1 MRRLLLSLLVL
12 AFTLPALAQA
22 KHPFTFEDMMK
33 LKRVGEP
40 VVSPDGK
47 WVIFSVVDVDL
58 EANTKTPHI
67 WIVPLSGNEE
77 KSGDPKESGVP
88 HVSPN
93 LRDVGTA
100 ERVLI
105 PDQDGDRPRWAPDGK
120 RFAFLSNKEGGSQV
134 WIADFDGSA
143 GTVAGVDRFTDIA
156 TEASS
161 ELWSP
166 DGKHILFTSDVYPEC
181 DGTPDVEAAC
191 NAKKLKEVEQS
202 KLKAL
207 IFDRLLY
214 RHWNAYKEGKRSHI
228 FVESVEWV
236 SAVSEQKLSP
246 SGPAV
251 TLHSGPPRAIPLDLT
266 PGDYDAPVFS
276 LGGQDDY
283 AFSPDGQEICYASN
297 HDKNPAASTNND
309 LWIVPVSVGAGDSP
323 AQVLAKTKN
332 ITADNPSS
340 DSSPLYSPDG
350 RYIAYRAQ
358 QRPGYESDR
367 FRLMLY
373 DRKTGEKKNLTESF
387 DGWVGTFVWLKHPAP
402 EYHLLFVSE
411 GGGHTTIFSGGDA
424 TIYEVYTNA
433 VPPAPTPPCVL
444 VTKIGDPRPL
454 CPLPSIEPNQPW
466 KVGVYG
472 FSGGIL
478 LDLYNLR
485 PIPKEG
491 GGYDDDL
498 AITPDGKKVLYT
510 EMSIYAPTEIYSRD
524 LDKSYGSGPH
534 PAGTQITHIN
544 DEVLSHIDI
553 LGHSQTDTS
562 YEGNFGSFWF
572 KGAHGEGVEGF
583 LVKPPYFLPSKKYP
597 VKFLIHGGPQ
607 GAWGDDWSYR
617 WNPELFAAPT
627 SSTPSGYV
635 VIMINFHG
643 STGYGQKF
651 IDAINGD
658 WGGAPFEDLM
668 KGLDYAEKTYPFI
681 DKNRECALG
690 ASYGGYMA
698 NWILGHTDRFKCIVS
713 HDGMF
718 NAESAWGTT
727 EELWFNNWEF
737 KGTPYDNRASYE
749 KWSPHQ
755 YAKNFKTPTLVIH
768 GQRDYRLD
776 VSEGL
781 QLFTTLQMEGVPSK
795 MLYFPD
801 EGHWVLKPQNSRL
814 WYKTVNDWVD
824 QWTK

>member
-1 MRRLLLSLLVL
+1 MRRFFPAFLVL
-12 AFTLPALAQA
+12 IAFSFPAVAQA

-40 VVSPDGK
+40 AVSPDGK

-67 WIVPLSGNEE
+67 WIVPAAG
-77 KSGDPKESGVP
+77 GQ
-88 HVSPN
+88 
-93 LRDVGTA
+93 
-100 ERVLI
+100 EREI
-105 PDQDGDRPRWAPDGK
+105 IADQDGDRPRWAPDGK
-120 RFAFLSNKEGGSQV
+120 RFAFLSAKQEGSQV
-134 WIADFDGSA
+134 WIADFDGAS
-143 GTVAGVDRFTDIA
+143 GTVSAKHELTDIV
-156 TEASS
+156 TEASG

-166 DGKHILFTSDVYPEC
+166 DGKNILFTSEVYPNC
-181 DGTPDVEAAC
+181 TFDDRGEANC
-191 NAKKLKEVEQS
+191 NKLTLDAAQRGKV
-202 KLKAL
+202 KAL
-207 IFDRLLY
+207 IFDHLLY
-214 RHWNAYKEGKRSHI
+214 RHWNAYKEGKRTHI
-228 FVESVEWV
+228 FVVEV
-236 SAVSEQKLSP
+236 PRGNADVTIVTHILSP
-246 SGPAV
+246 PS
-251 TLHSGPPRAIPLDLT
+251 DLT

-276 LGGQDDY
+276 LGGQDNY
-283 AFSPDGQEICYASN
+283 AFSPDGQEICYSSN
-297 HDKNPAASTNND
+297 HDKNPADSTNND
-309 LWIVPVSVGAGDSP
+309 LWIVPVGGGP
-323 AQVLAKTKN
+323 AKN
-332 ITADNPSS
+332 ITADNPAS
-340 DSSPLYSPDG
+340 DSTPLYSPDG

-373 DRKTGEKKNLTESF
+373 DRKTGEKKNLSEQFDRWMGTFAWLSDSRTIVFSTENEGDSPLYYYTLQSDKEGRGTDSPWPPELVAGFNDDVTSTPDAKWLVFSRMSIGSPNEIYRAPTGMPGCVDTRYDTGKPPHKATRDCLLHPAEQLTHFNDAVLLQIGMPPLESF
-387 DGWVGTFVWLKHPAP
+387 
-402 EYHLLFVSE
+402 
-411 GGGHTTIFSGGDA
+411 
-424 TIYEVYTNA
+424 
-433 VPPAPTPPCVL
+433 
-444 VTKIGDPRPL
+444 
-454 CPLPSIEPNQPW
+454 
-466 KVGVYG
+466 
-472 FSGGIL
+472 
-478 LDLYNLR
+478 
-485 PIPKEG
+485 
-491 GGYDDDL
+491 
-498 AITPDGKKVLYT
+498 
-510 EMSIYAPTEIYSRD
+510 
-524 LDKSYGSGPH
+524 
-534 PAGTQITHIN
+534 
-544 DEVLSHIDI
+544 
-553 LGHSQTDTS
+553 
-562 YEGNFGSFWF
+562 SFI
-572 KGAHGEGVEGF
+572 GAHGDKVEGF
-583 LVKPPYFLPSKKYP
+583 LVKPPNFDASKKYP

-617 WNPELFAAPT
+617 WNAELFAAPT
-627 SSTPSGYV
+627 SATSSGYV
-635 VIMINFHG
+635 VILINFHG

-698 NWILGHTDRFKCIVS
+698 NWILGHTDRFKCIVT

-727 EELWFNNWEF
+727 EELWFNDWEF

-801 EGHWVLKPQNSRL
+801 EGHWVGKPQNSQL

>member
-1 MRRLLLSLLVL
+1 MRRLLILSLALIAIASSL
-12 AFTLPALAQA
+12 AAQS

-33 LKRVGEP
+33 LKRVGDP
-40 VVSPDGK
+40 QVSPDGK

-58 EANTKTPHI
+58 AANTKTPHI
-67 WIVPLSGNEE
+67 WIV
-77 KSGDPKESGVP
+77 
-88 HVSPN
+88 
-93 LRDVGTA
+93 RVGADASSAPERSSAGSSAA
-100 ERVLI
+100 ERILI
-105 PDQDGDRPRWAPDGK
+105 ADQDADRPRWVPDGK
-120 RFAFLSNKEGGSQV
+120 RFAFLSTKEGGSQV
-134 WIADFDGSA
+134 WIADFDGTA
-143 GTVAGVDRFTDIA
+143 GTVSATHKLTSMA
-156 TEASS
+156 TEASG

-166 DGKHILFTSDVYPEC
+166 DAENILFTSDVYPEC
-181 DGTPDVEAAC
+181 DGAPEAEADC
-191 NAKKLKEVEQS
+191 NAKKLDEHEKS
-202 KLKAL
+202 KVKAL
-207 IFDRLLY
+207 IFDHLLY
-214 RHWNAYKEGKRSHI
+214 RHWNAYKEGKRTHI
-228 FVESVEWV
+228 FVA
-236 SAVSEQKLSP
+236 SACVGTAAP
-246 SGPAV
+246 GCPA
-251 TLHSGPPRAIPLDLT
+251 GAARDLT

-309 LWIVPVSVGAGDSP
+309 LWIVPVNVGAGASP

-332 ITADNPSS
+332 ITADNPAS

-373 DRKTGEKKNLTESF
+373 DRKTGEKNVVIGTEGF
-387 DGWVGTFVWLKHPAP
+387 DRWIGSFVWAP
-402 EYHLLFVSE
+402 DPDHIYFTAENSGDSYVYEMKFHMIAGMPWPIQVV
-411 GGGHTTIFSGGDA
+411 GGF
-424 TIYEVYTNA
+424 N
-433 VPPAPTPPCVL
+433 
-444 VTKIGDPRPL
+444 
-454 CPLPSIEPNQPW
+454 
-466 KVGVYG
+466 
-472 FSGGIL
+472 
-478 LDLYNLR
+478 
-485 PIPKEG
+485 
-491 GGYDDDL
+491 DDL
-498 AITPDGKKVLYT
+498 AIASHGAQLVFTR
-510 EMSIYAPTEIYSRD
+510 MSLSSPNEIYTAASAWPEPRCNV
-524 LDKSYGSGPH
+524 SYKDIPPLPYEWPDCLLSKARPLTH
-534 PAGTQITHIN
+534 FNDALLSQIAMSPL
-544 DEVLSHIDI
+544 E
-553 LGHSQTDTS
+553 
-562 YEGNFGSFWF
+562 SFWF
-572 KGAHGEGVEGF
+572 PGAYGDKVEGF
-583 LVKPPYFLPSKKYP
+583 LVKPPNFDPAKKYP

-617 WNPELFAAPT
+617 WNPELFAAN
-627 SSTPSGYV
+627 GYV

-668 KGLDYAEKTYPFI
+668 KGLDYAEQTYTFI
-681 DKNRECALG
+681 DKTRECALG

-737 KGTPYDNRASYE
+737 KGTAYDNRESYV

-776 VSEGL
+776 VSEGF

-801 EGHWVLKPQNSRL
+801 EGHWVLKPQNSQL
-814 WYKTVNDWVD
+814 WYKTANDWVD
-824 QWTK
+824 HWVGK

>member
-22 KHPFTFEDMMK
+22 KHPFTFDDMMK
-33 LKRVGEP
+33 LKRVGDP
-40 VVSPDGK
+40 QVSPDGK

-67 WIVPLSGNEE
+67 WIVP
-77 KSGDPKESGVP
+77 
-88 HVSPN
+88 
-93 LRDVGTA
+93 TA
-100 ERVLI
+100 GGQEREI
-105 PDQDGDRPRWAPDGK
+105 IADQDADRPRWAPDGK

-134 WIADFDGSA
+134 WVAEVDGAA
-143 GTVAGVDRFTDIA
+143 GAVTATHKVTMIA
-156 TEASS
+156 TEAGG

-166 DGKHILFTSDVYPEC
+166 DGKNILFTSDVYPEC
-181 DGTPDVEAAC
+181 DGEPDAENAC
-191 NAKKLKEVEQS
+191 NAKRLKEAEQS
-202 KLKAL
+202 KVKAL
-207 IFDRLLY
+207 VFDHLLY

-228 FVESVEWV
+228 FVIEV
-236 SAVSEQKLSP
+236 
-246 SGPAV
+246 
-251 TLHSGPPRAIPLDLT
+251 PPIGGTIGHLISDIPRDLT

-332 ITADNPSS
+332 ITADNPAS
-340 DSSPLYSPDG
+340 DTSPLYSPDG

-373 DRKTGEKKNLTESF
+373 DRKTGQRRSATDDLDF
-387 DGWVGTFVWLKHPAP
+387 WVGSFVWSANST
-402 EYHLLFVSE
+402 HLYMVVETAGRQVVLGLSPSLF
-411 GGGHTTIFSGGDA
+411 
-424 TIYEVYTNA
+424 N
-433 VPPAPTPPCVL
+433 
-444 VTKIGDPRPL
+444 
-454 CPLPSIEPNQPW
+454 PNQRDGLSIW
-466 KVGVYG
+466 T
-472 FSGGIL
+472 
-478 LDLYNLR
+478 DD
-485 PIPKEG
+485 PKSASF
-491 GGYDDDL
+491 GYSDDL
-498 AITPDGKKVLYT
+498 ALAPEDSLVFTR
-510 EMSIYAPTEIYSRD
+510 MSLQHPTEIYKLGPGNSHERI
-524 LDKSYGSGPH
+524 YRPESGT
-534 PAGTQITHIN
+534 AGAVALTHIN
-544 DEVLSHIDI
+544 DTLLSQVAMSP
-553 LGHSQTDTS
+553 L
-562 YEGNFGSFWF
+562 ESFWF
-572 KGAHGEGVEGF
+572 TGAHDDKVQGF
-583 LVKPPYFLPSKKYP
+583 LVRPPNFDAAKKYP

-617 WNPELFAAPT
+617 WNPELFASPT

-668 KGLDYAEKTYPFI
+668 KGLDYAEEHYAFI
-681 DKNRECALG
+681 DKSRECALG
-690 ASYGGYMA
+690 ASYGGYA
-698 NWILGHTDRFKCIVS
+698 INWILGHTDRFKCLVS

-737 KGTPYDNRASYE
+737 KGTPYDNRASYQ

-776 VSEGL
+776 VSEGF

-814 WYKTVNDWVD
+814 WYKMVNDWVD